1 MTNEIKKILII
12 RFSSIGDIVLCSPI
26 IRCTKK
32 TYPQAEI
39 HFITKK
45 EYASLV
51 EKNPSISKT
60 YLIDEK
66 DVKPH
71 IPSLQKENY
80 DLIIDLHKNLR
91 SLRLKS
97 QLRGKK
103 LTFNKLNFRK
113 LLYCRLKINT
123 LPKRHLVD
131 RYFDALKKQQ
141 IFNDNKGLDFFLPE
155 TISVNLP
162 TENYI
167 AIVIGAKFATK
178 QMPAELIAEII
189 SKTTKDCILLG
200 GNTDI
205 SLANEIMQ
213 LAKTK
218 RLHNLCGKLDLFA
231 SAYILKKAAVVLTND
246 TGLMHIAAAFS
257 KKIVSVWGNTVADFG
272 MYPYMPNKEEGKDY
286 FIVEVKNLGCR
297 PCSKIGYKKCPKK
310 HFHCMKQQNPTEI
323 AALLND

>member
-1 MTNEIKKILII
+1 MSNEIKKILII
-12 RFSSIGDIVLCSPI
+12 RFSSIGDIVLCSPV

-32 TYPQAEI
+32 AYPKAEI

-51 EKNPSISKT
+51 ETNPFISKT

-71 IPSLQKENY
+71 IPFLQKENY
-80 DLIIDLHKNLR
+80 ELIIDLHKNLR
-91 SLRLKS
+91 SFRLKS
-97 QLRGKK
+97 QLKGEKT
-103 LTFNKLNFRK
+103 TFNKLNVRK
-113 LLYCRLKINT
+113 LLYCRLKINI
-123 LPKRHLVD
+123 LPKKHLVD
-131 RYFDALKKQQ
+131 RYFDALKKYN
-141 IFNDNKGLDFFLPE
+141 INNDNLGLDFFLPE

-178 QMPAELIAEII
+178 QMPAALIAEII
-189 SKTTKDCILLG
+189 SKTTKGCILLG
-200 GNTDI
+200 GKADI
-205 SLANEIMQ
+205 PLADEIMQ
-213 LAKTK
+213 LANTE
-218 RLHNLCGKLDLFA
+218 RIHNFCGKLELLE
-231 SAYILKKAAVVLTND
+231 SAFILKNAATVLTND

-257 KKIVSVWGNTVADFG
+257 KKIISVWGNTVSDFG
-272 MYPYMPNKEEGKDY
+272 MYPYMPKKEEGKDY
-286 FIVEVKNLGCR
+286 FIVEVKNLRCR

-310 HFHCMKQQNPTEI
+310 HFHCMKKQNATEI